1 MAKTITD
8 VLKEQTKDI
17 LSEESL
23 QEIETVFNE
32 AIEAKAQLQVESALA
47 LQDEDHANKVS
58 ALLEAIDNDHTA
70 KLEKIVEAIDADRT
84 AKLAAIVEKYETAL
98 NESAGTFKESV
109 VGNISDYLDLYLEET
124 FPQDMLEEAV
134 NNKRAGNVLAEM
146 RQLLGVDMA
155 LAQDTIKDAVID
167 GKLRIDEASK
177 ELAETKQVNES
188 LNEKVSQL
196 EAALVL
202 EQKTRNLDEDQAKY
216 AQKVLSDKPAEF
228 ILENFDYTMKLFSKN
243 AEEELET
250 LREEATAT
258 TEVVDRPI
266 VESVEPTSEPIVQE
280 QNSQDP
286 MFGHYMG
293 ELGKY

>member
-47 LQDEDHANKVS
+47 QQDEDHANKVS

-98 NESAGTFKESV
+98 TESAGTFKEGV

-177 ELAETKQVNES
+177 DLAETKQVNES

-202 EQKTRNLDEDQAKY
+202 EQKTRTLDEEQAKY
-216 AQKVLSDKPAEF
+216 AQKVLADKPAEF

-250 LREEATAT
+250 LREEAEAT
-258 TEVVDRPI
+258 TTVVDRPI
-266 VESVEPTSEPIVQE
+266 IESVEPVSEPIVEE

-286 MFGHYMG
+286 LLGHYMG